1 MPIEIFRTRDYLLL
15 FELINLLK
23 TGIAALSSR
32 KTNKNNN
39 TGADAP
45 NLVINHKNQTSFNG

>member
-1 MPIEIFRTRDYLLL
+1 MLL

-23 TGIAALSSR
+23 SGIAALSSR

-39 TGADAP
+39 TGADTP